1 MLNRLIDLLA
11 SVRLTLILLFG
22 LALVSIFGTLRPSR
36 DAELEVLRYELF
48 YQSPGFRLLLALLA
62 VNLLVCSLRLLRR
75 RLGETDRLLASEV
88 AGAGAELEAANEAAV
103 LTRLRDL
110 GFRSCQQGERMV
122 FWRRRWARFAALVMH
137 GALLLIMAGALAS
150 HFGFVAT
157 VNVYEGDHTTV
168 AFDWDRKA
176 DRELG
181 FTLQVDRAQLIF
193 YPIDL
198 KVGAIDPATG
208 GVVKEW
214 QVRVGDVFDL
224 ERGGYSVRVDA
235 FDPLD
240 KVLSLTLLRA
250 GREQRKLSSRA
261 GVKDLSGLVE
271 GVVLYPL
278 AFRDPV
284 LKQYRSEVRLLEQ
297 GEVVRQGVIEV
308 NRPLVHRGV
317 AIYQTA
323 WNRDDRGRPYAGF
336 QLSRDPG
343 EPLVW
348 GGCVLFMFAFFAHLL
363 GRPEALLLDRRSGR
377 AVLYPSIG
385 FGGHRRSN
393 WQHLLEE
400 LGQSEPS

>member
-88 AGAGAELEAANEAAV
+88 AGAGAELGAANEAAV

-110 GFRSCQQGERMV
+110 GFRPRQQGERMV

-176 DRELG
+176 DRDLG

-214 QVRVGDVFDL
+214 QVSVGDVFDL

-323 WNRDDRGRPYAGF
+323 WNRDDRGRPYVGF

-348 GGCVLFMFAFFAHLL
+348 GGCVLFM
-363 GRPEALLLDRRSGR
+363 
-377 AVLYPSIG
+377 
-385 FGGHRRSN
+385 
-393 WQHLLEE
+393 
-400 LGQSEPS
+400 